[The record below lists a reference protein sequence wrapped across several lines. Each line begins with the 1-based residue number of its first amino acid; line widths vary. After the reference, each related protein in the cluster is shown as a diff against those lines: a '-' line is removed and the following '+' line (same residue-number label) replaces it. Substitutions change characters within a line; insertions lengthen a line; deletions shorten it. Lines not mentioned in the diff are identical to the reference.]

1 MLEGVFFPGVLAAS
15 WTCLCEQVTVREIF
29 FFASL
34 YLLVVKILSVPPRTE
49 MRTVSG
55 WVLLSL

>member
-1 MLEGVFFPGVLAAS
+1 MLEGVSFPGVLAAS

-34 YLLVVKILSVPPRTE
+34 YLLVVRILSVPPRTE

-55 WVLLSL
+55 